1 MLNRESVKRSVPR
14 IFLFATPLI
23 LGLHI
28 DDLLA
33 ADAGQQLNQIERI
46 QDQKEPLRAPPTI
59 ETEKPTSR
67 LLQEGVRATFT
78 QFVFEGNHLFTSA
91 QLQDYLKEYLNR
103 EITFDELKLAVDSLT
118 IYYKEHGYLGTATLP
133 RQDIGDG
140 SVRIVIVEAK
150 FGSAKV
156 DVDPSISYRV
166 KPEIVQRFIEANNP
180 SGEVLNLKTLD
191 RAALIANELPGIGII
206 QSLRTG
212 TKEGETDALLKV
224 SNSAAYLA
232 SVSTDNYGFHST
244 GPVRYLA
251 NGSLLSPLNIGDRL
265 DLTYLYTTG
274 NNYGRVAYSRPVG
287 YSGFR
292 LGMNASALKYE
303 VVAGAGAS
311 LKPEGSAETIELEAS
326 YPTIRT
332 RTLSVT
338 SNASLEAKHFR
349 NTSTNGVESNYLVHL
364 FSLGNSLN
372 HRNTLTFAGETSAS
386 IDLDLGY
393 ADYSNSPTTFSDGKA
408 AQDVN
413 GQFSRLRWNLNN
425 TQFFNET
432 ISSVIKFNG
441 QLTDSNLDSS
451 QKFYLGGASGVR
463 AYPSSEGGGS
473 EGFLVNLE
481 LHKELPA
488 NLTLVGFYD
497 YGFARQYVDNTNKIT
512 GAANATGRNG
522 FNMKGYGASLE
533 WRGDL
538 GKIRPTVSLVWSR
551 RIGNN
556 PNPQADGT
564 DSDGSEPGNFYWI
577 NGSINF

>member
-1 MLNRESVKRSVPR
+1 MPKNHRVKTMHVVISLL
-14 IFLFATPLI
+14 FLGHTQS
-23 LGLHI
+23 
-28 DDLLA
+28 LLA

-59 ETEKPTSR
+59 ETEKQTTR

-91 QLQDYLKEYLNR
+91 ELQEYLKEYLNR

-118 IYYKEHGYLGTATLP
+118 IYYKERGYLGTATLP
-133 RQDIGDG
+133 KQDIGDG
-140 SVRIVIVEAK
+140 TVRIVIVEAK
-150 FGSAKV
+150 FGGAQL

-166 KPEIVQRFIEANNP
+166 KPEIIQRFFEANNP
-180 SGEVLNLKTLD
+180 SGQMLNLKTLD
-191 RAALIANELPGIGII
+191 RAALIANELPGIAIT

-212 TKEGETDALLKV
+212 SKEGETDALVRLA
-224 SNSAAYLA
+224 NRAAYVA
-232 SVSTDNYGFHST
+232 SLSSDNYGFKST
-244 GPVRYLA
+244 GRERYLINA
-251 NGSLLSPLNIGDRL
+251 SIFSPLGIGDRL
-265 DLTYLYTTG
+265 DLTYLHTSGTE
-274 NNYGRVAYSRPVG
+274 YGRAALSRPLG
-287 YSGFR
+287 YSGLR
-292 LGMNASALKYE
+292 MAVNASALKYE
-303 VVAGAGAS
+303 VIAGAGLS
-311 LKPEGSAETIELEAS
+311 LKPEGTAETLEIEAS

-338 SNASLEAKHFR
+338 SNASVEGKHFR
-349 NTSTNGVESNYLVHL
+349 NTSINGLESNYLVSL
-364 FSLGNSLN
+364 LSLGSSLN
-372 HRNTLTFAGETSAS
+372 HRNTLTLAGETYASLS
-386 IDLDLGY
+386 IDMGY
-393 ADYSNSPTTFSDGKA
+393 ADYSNSPVAFLDDKSSQGID
-408 AQDVN
+408 
-413 GQFSRLRWNLNN
+413 GQFTRLKWNVNN
-425 TQFFNET
+425 TQFYTDT

-441 QLTDSNLDSS
+441 QVSDSNLDSS
-451 QKFYLGGASGVR
+451 QKIYLGGATGVR

-497 YGFARQYVDNTNKIT
+497 YGFARQYVDNTNKLT
-512 GAANATGRNG
+512 GTANATGRNG

>member
-1 MLNRESVKRSVPR
+1 MPKNHRVKTMHVVISLL
-14 IFLFATPLI
+14 FLGHTQS
-23 LGLHI
+23 
-28 DDLLA
+28 LLA

-59 ETEKPTSR
+59 ETEKQTTR

-91 QLQDYLKEYLNR
+91 ELQEYLKEYLNR

-150 FGSAKV
+150 FGGAQL

-166 KPEIVQRFIEANNP
+166 KPEIIQRFFEANNP
-180 SGEVLNLKTLD
+180 SGQMLNLKTLD
-191 RAALIANELPGIGII
+191 RAALIANELPGIAIT

-212 TKEGETDALLKV
+212 SKEGETDALVRLA
-224 SNSAAYLA
+224 NRAAYVA
-232 SVSTDNYGFHST
+232 SLSSDNYGFKST
-244 GPVRYLA
+244 GRERYLINA
-251 NGSLLSPLNIGDRL
+251 SIFSPLGIGDRL
-265 DLTYLYTTG
+265 DLTYLHTSGTE
-274 NNYGRVAYSRPVG
+274 YGRAALSRPLG
-287 YSGFR
+287 YSGLR
-292 LGMNASALKYE
+292 MAVNASALKYE
-303 VVAGAGAS
+303 VIAGAGLS
-311 LKPEGSAETIELEAS
+311 LKPEGTAETLEIEAS

-338 SNASLEAKHFR
+338 SNASVEGKHFR
-349 NTSTNGVESNYLVHL
+349 NTSINGLESNYLVSL
-364 FSLGNSLN
+364 LSLGSSLN
-372 HRNTLTFAGETSAS
+372 HRNTLTLAGETYASLS
-386 IDLDLGY
+386 IDMGY
-393 ADYSNSPTTFSDGKA
+393 ADYSNSPVAFRDDKSSQGID
-408 AQDVN
+408 
-413 GQFSRLRWNLNN
+413 GQFTRLKWNVNN
-425 TQFFNET
+425 TQFYTDT

-441 QLTDSNLDSS
+441 QVSDSNLDSS
-451 QKFYLGGASGVR
+451 QKIYLGGATGVR

-497 YGFARQYVDNTNKIT
+497 YGFARQYVDNTNKLT
-512 GAANATGRNG
+512 GTANATGRNG